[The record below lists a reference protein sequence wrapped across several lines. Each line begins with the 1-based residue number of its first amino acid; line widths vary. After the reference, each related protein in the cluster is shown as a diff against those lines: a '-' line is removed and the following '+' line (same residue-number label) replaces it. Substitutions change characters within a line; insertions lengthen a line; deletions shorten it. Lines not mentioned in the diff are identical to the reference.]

1 MYLKRL
7 MKKSFYLA
15 ALALLV
21 FANCGRW
28 RDLQGG
34 WQSEQDNALVQEL
47 FDDIYRQVDDES
59 QQEDSLRSPA
69 CPGISVAFTAQT
81 IFPAT
86 MVLDFGA
93 GCLGP
98 DGRNRSGQIMAV
110 YSGPWRQ
117 DGATVTLSL
126 LDHRVNGYLIEG
138 DIVITNSGR
147 NGSNQVFYTVDIQ
160 NGRVTDP
167 NGKMIIYSSQ
177 RTYTWVEGEGTT
189 FASHGLAG
197 IEDDVYLIQGTANG
211 VNREGT
217 AFSVSTPTPLRRE
230 LDCRWIVSGVLQV
243 TPQGLDPRT
252 LDFGNGAC
260 DNLAVGTIA
269 GYTLDIYLP

>member
-1 MYLKRL
+1 
-7 MKKSFYLA
+7 MKKSFYIA
-15 ALALLV
+15 AVALLV
-21 FANCGRW
+21 FVNCGRW

-59 QQEDSLRSPA
+59 QQEDSLRSPI
-69 CPGISVAFTAQT
+69 CPSISVVFTAQT

-98 DGRNRSGQIMAV
+98 DGRNRSGLITVV

-117 DGATVTLSL
+117 VGESATLSMSNY
-126 LDHRVNGYLIEG
+126 RVNGYLVEG
-138 DIVITNSGR
+138 NIVITNSGR
-147 NGSNQVFYTVDIQ
+147 NASNQLVYSVLIQ

-167 NGKMIIYSSQ
+167 NGEMITYSSQ
-177 RTYTWVEGEGTT
+177 RTYTWVEGEATT

-197 IEDDVYLIQGTANG
+197 IEDDAYLIDGTANG

-217 AFSVSTPTPLRRE
+217 AFSVSTPTPLRSE

-260 DNLAVGTIA
+260 DNRAVATIA
-269 GYTLDIYLP
+269 GYSLEIFLP